1 MKTIDIQAILAAHP
15 GKTVRYVFPDGAVIP
30 MHAHVTEVGH
40 VRKDFVDCGGTKRS
54 RESCV
59 LQAWVAADV
68 NHRLDTGK
76 LAEILAV
83 ASRHFPIGD
92 LEVEIEYEDDVLSQF
107 PVENF
112 SVEDETV
119 WFRLTS
125 RHTDCLAKDQCGV
138 EDGCCGEDAGSDCCA
153 TA

>member
-1 MKTIDIQAILAAHP
+1 MKSAQI
-15 GKTVRYVFPDGAVIP
+15 GFEFPRRMLGEAVDFP
-30 MHAHVTEVGH
+30 VGLP
-40 VRKDFVDCGGTKRS
+40 
-54 RESCV
+54 ESFV